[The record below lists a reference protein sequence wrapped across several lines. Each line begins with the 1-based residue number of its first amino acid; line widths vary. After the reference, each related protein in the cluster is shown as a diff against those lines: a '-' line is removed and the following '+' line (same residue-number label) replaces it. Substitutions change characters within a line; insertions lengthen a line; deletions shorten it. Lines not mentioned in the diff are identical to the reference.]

1 MAIGHDEEETR
12 QMRGPNAWAVCAVL
26 LLVSVVLPRGADAQ
40 WDAGASQQLGMGHGF
55 TALSQSTMRNAMQ
68 AEDDGEA
75 DADADAEAADTPA
88 RGARLD
94 ALAREYAERRTRDG
108 RVQADAWAFERG
120 RRDAQ
125 AGSD

>member
-1 MAIGHDEEETR
+1 
-12 QMRGPNAWAVCAVL
+12 MRGLNAWAVCAVL
-26 LLVSVVLPRGADAQ
+26 LLVSVVLPRGAAAQ

-75 DADADAEAADTPA
+75 DADAVAEAADTPA

-94 ALAREYAERRTRDG
+94 ALAREYAERRARDG

-120 RRDAQ
+120 RRDAH

>member
-1 MAIGHDEEETR
+1 
-12 QMRGPNAWAVCAVL
+12 MRGLNVWAVCAVL
-26 LLVSVVLPRGADAQ
+26 VLVSVALPRGAVAQ

-55 TALSQSTMRNAMQ
+55 TALSQSTMRNTMQ
-68 AEDDGEA
+68 TEEDVEA
-75 DADADAEAADTPA
+75 DADARAAEAADTPA

-94 ALAREYAERRTRDG
+94 ALAREYAERRTRNG

>member
-12 QMRGPNAWAVCAVL
+12 QMRGLNAWAVCAVL

>member
-12 QMRGPNAWAVCAVL
+12 QMRGLNAWAVCAVL

-75 DADADAEAADTPA
+75 DADAVAEAADTPA

-94 ALAREYAERRTRDG
+94 ALAREYAERRARDG

-120 RRDAQ
+120 RRDAH

>member
-1 MAIGHDEEETR
+1 
-12 QMRGPNAWAVCAVL
+12 MRGRNVWAACAVL

-75 DADADAEAADTPA
+75 DADAVAEAADTPA

-94 ALAREYAERRTRDG
+94 ALAREYAERRARDG

-125 AGSD
+125 VGSD